1 MAFPAQ
7 SKIQQLIQQGYELGT
22 EIDVLDDNNEPT
34 GEMIRLDIA
43 NTDEFGALQAR
54 LYDTKENYLNQNAP
68 I

>member
-1 MAFPAQ
+1 M
-7 SKIQQLIQQGYELGT
+7 IQQGYELGT